1 MNKQLLRLLSIGLM
15 AADDGQN
22 GNSAG
27 ANTSANQPAQAPQ
40 QQQQQSQQSQQSTH
54 NSEQTQQPGRVVSEG
69 NVQGL
74 IDRRLSEQQTQFQ
87 RQLSD
92 LGFEGGI
99 DDIKTMVEERRDQEQ
114 KRLEEQQK
122 FKDLYE
128 QSKSE
133 RDRLLGEKDEEL
145 NRVRETWRGEKVQRA
160 LTTAASEAINPEQV
174 TQLLQNRIKLDED
187 GNDSYPVDQA
197 GKRLTDGNGE
207 YVTVKAF
214 VNGWLEENPHFARAA
229 GGRGG
234 NSRPG
239 GANINTTDGFD
250 LDRAMNDTEY
260 AIKHMDQLERAVKSL
275 KH

>member
-1 MNKQLLRLLSIGLM
+1 MSLLNM
-15 AADDGQN
+15 APEDGSGAGGGASGSTDQQSQN
-22 GNSAG
+22 
-27 ANTSANQPAQAPQ
+27 QQPQ
-40 QQQQQSQQSQQSTH
+40 QQISQPS
-54 NSEQTQQPGRVVSEG
+54 QPGRVFSED

-74 IDRRLSEQQTQFQ
+74 IERRLKEQAEQHK
-87 RQLSD
+87 RQLAELGYENGLDD
-92 LGFEGGI
+92 LKAAHE
-99 DDIKTMVEERRDQEQ
+99 KRREEEQ

-128 QSKSE
+128 QSKAE

-145 NRVRETWRGEKVQRA
+145 KRVRETWRNEKVQRA
-160 LTTAASEAINPEQV
+160 LTTAASDAINPEQV
-174 TQLLQNRIKLDED
+174 TQLLQNRIVLDED
-187 GNDSYPVDQA
+187 GNEAYPVDQA
-197 GKRLTDGNGE
+197 GKRLTDGNGQ

-214 VNGWLEENPHFARAA
+214 VDGWLEENPHFARAA

-239 GANINTTDGFD
+239 GSNVAAPDGFD

-260 AIKHMDQLERAVKSL
+260 AIKHMDQLGRIVKGL